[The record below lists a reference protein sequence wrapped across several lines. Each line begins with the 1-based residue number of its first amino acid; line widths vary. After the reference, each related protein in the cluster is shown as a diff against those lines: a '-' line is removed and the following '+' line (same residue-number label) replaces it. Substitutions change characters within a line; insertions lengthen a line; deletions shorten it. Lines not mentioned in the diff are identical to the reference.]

1 MDEMKLLFDRLDWSR
16 PELSEA
22 KALLDH
28 GKENDCMDALIRHF
42 SGRTAPVYLF
52 DREELKKCKDP
63 GLIEDAEE
71 VMRHKIYGYQ
81 FESDIDWMFNPTAET
96 SRDGIRRPAEKLC
109 QGVAGK
115 AFYGGRGVRKKE
127 FLLPWVRMAH
137 YRNRDPHLYHMA
149 PVL

>member
-28 GKENDCMDALIRHF
+28 GKENDCIDALIRHF

-81 FESDIDWMFNPTAET
+81 FEGDIDWMFNPTAET
-96 SRDGIRRPAEKLC
+96 SRDNE
-109 QGVAGK
+109 
-115 AFYGGRGVRKKE
+115 
-127 FLLPWVRMAH
+127 WSWS
-137 YRNRDPHLYHMA
+137 LYT
-149 PVL
+149 